1 MGSARVECQSALQ
14 LGVKDKAF
22 FNILGGRRIRRSPN
36 EGGEAPDEADV
47 ITLRP
52 RERVRAWAP
61 NGRSN
66 CPTVA

>member
-1 MGSARVECQSALQ
+1 

-52 RERVRAWAP
+52 RERVRAWAQ
-61 NGRSN
+61 
-66 CPTVA
+66 TVVQTAPLSLDARA